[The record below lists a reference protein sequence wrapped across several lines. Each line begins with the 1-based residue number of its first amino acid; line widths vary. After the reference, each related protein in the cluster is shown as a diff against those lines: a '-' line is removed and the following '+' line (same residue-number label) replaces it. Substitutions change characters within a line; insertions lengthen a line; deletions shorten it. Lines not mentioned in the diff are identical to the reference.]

1 MRKNPKSGIYNVG
14 TGKARTFLDLV
25 RNTFKAIGT
34 PENIEF
40 TDIPEDIRETYQY
53 FTEATTD
60 KLRAAGY
67 DKPFRSL
74 EEGVHDYV
82 KNYLAEKKYF

>member
-1 MRKNPKSGIYNVG
+1 MKEKPRSGIYNVG

-25 RNTFKAIGT
+25 RNTFRAMSI

-40 TDIPEDIRETYQY
+40 IDIPQDIRETYQY
-53 FTEATTD
+53 FTEASTQ
-60 KLRAAGY
+60 KLRDAGY
-67 DKPFRSL
+67 EKPFRSL

-82 KNYLAEKKYF
+82 KNFLSEHKYF